1 MRDERYTWQQQIFS
15 KDKGIKKTTNFIILL
30 LLCIII
36 LLGAIATIKIG
47 KGDNAALPYL
57 KEYFD
62 SKISN
67 KNADIEARKNS
78 SAHSDV
84 LPKDSTNESN
94 EDWKLLL
101 VNKNHP
107 VPEGF
112 TVNLETLSNG
122 HAIDER
128 VYPDLQRMM
137 NDARAAGLFPYICAS
152 YRTQE
157 DQIKLFDT
165 DVRKYKAEGYSEE
178 EAKVKAASWVAV
190 PGTSEHQLGL
200 ALDIVASKY
209 PVLDKQQEQTP
220 EQIWLMKNSY
230 KYGFILR
237 YPSSKSEITGIGYEP
252 WHYRYVGKE
261 AAEEITKKGIC
272 LEEYL
277 GMDK

>member
-30 LLCIII
+30 LLCTII
-36 LLGAIATIKIG
+36 LLGAIATMKIG

-78 SAHSDV
+78 SAHSDA

-112 TVNLETLSNG
+112 TVNLVDLSNG

-137 NDARAAGLFPYICAS
+137 NDARAAGLSPYICAS

-157 DQIKLFDT
+157 DQVKLFDT

-237 YPSSKSEITGIGYEP
+237 YPSNKSEITGIGYEP

-261 AAEEITKKGIC
+261 AAEEITKRGVC

-277 GMDK
+277 GRD

>member
-36 LLGAIATIKIG
+36 LLGAIATMKIG

-84 LPKDSTNESN
+84 LPKDSANESN

>member
-15 KDKGIKKTTNFIILL
+15 KDKGIKKPTNFIMLL
-30 LLCIII
+30 MLCTVI
-36 LLGAIATIKIG
+36 LLGAIATMKIS
-47 KGDNAALPYL
+47 KGQNTVLPYL
-57 KEYFD
+57 NEYFD
-62 SKISN
+62 SKKSN
-67 KNADIEARKNS
+67 TSADIGARKNS
-78 SAHSDV
+78 SAHSDA

-107 VPEGF
+107 VPAGY
-112 TVNLETLSNG
+112 TVNLVNLSNG

-128 VYPDLQRMM
+128 VYPDLQHMM
-137 NDARAAGLFPYICAS
+137 NDARAAGLSPYICAS

-157 DQIKLFDT
+157 DQIKLFDI
-165 DVRKYKAEGYSEE
+165 DVNKYKAEGHSEE
-178 EAKVKAASWVAV
+178 EARAKAANWVAV

-200 ALDIVASKY
+200 AVDIVSSKNQN
-209 PVLDKQQEQTP
+209 LDKNQETTP
-220 EQIWLMKNSY
+220 EQIWLMENSY

-237 YPSSKSEITGIGYEP
+237 YPSNKSEITGIGYEP

-261 AAEEITKKGIC
+261 AAEEITKRGVC

-277 GMDK
+277 GRD

>member
-36 LLGAIATIKIG
+36 LLGAIATMKIG

-84 LPKDSTNESN
+84 LPKDSTNENN